1 MMAKDIQA
9 WAKNFV
15 YDARNA
21 GNLEGKKVE
30 KS

>member
-1 MMAKDIQA
+1 MAKDIQA

-21 GNLEGKKVE
+21 DNLKGKKAE